1 MIIVCTSFMDQND
14 EGCGR
19 VLRAPFTAIGE
30 LVTFAKCMDRMKD
43 FSRVD
48 YGAVPFFIIL
58 ACMHN
63 RKEYNIVSTT
73 ILSS

>member
-1 MIIVCTSFMDQND
+1 MDQND

-30 LVTFAKCMDRMKD
+30 SVTFAKCIMDRVKD

-48 YGAVPFFIIL
+48 YGAVPFFFIIL

-63 RKEYNIVSTT
+63 RKEYNFVSTT